1 MPVMMSG
8 FIPISRCPGRVSPAR
23 STTFCKTR
31 VEKGDQYV
39 EVYEYD
45 LNGGLKGGTIND
57 ATFIAERLL
66 LLGNLP

>member
-1 MPVMMSG
+1 MPVMIRD
-8 FIPISRCPGRVSPAR
+8 FIPILNAWPRQPRPIYDLLQNG
-23 STTFCKTR
+23 

-39 EVYEYD
+39 EVYEFD

-57 ATFIAERLL
+57 ATFIAERVL

>member
-1 MPVMMSG
+1 MPWPREPR
-8 FIPISRCPGRVSPAR
+8 PIYDLLRNA
-23 STTFCKTR
+23 

-45 LNGGLKGGTIND
+45 LNGGQKGGTIND